1 MGWQK
6 GRAVAMEESGWIQDI
21 ILKIESTG
29 PAEVGHQRHTL
40 NFSPVQMW
48 FHEHNHALPCVCVYA
63 HALLGVS

>member
-1 MGWQK
+1 
-6 GRAVAMEESGWIQDI
+6 MEKSGWIQDI

-40 NFSPVQMW
+40 NFSHVQMLW
-48 FHEHNHALPCVCVYA
+48 FHEHNHALPRVCVCA